1 MNKPDSFYKIGN
13 LRDSELTNQIKFVEE
28 LSFDVDNYYDESYN
42 RTEHFPQCVSH
53 PIIDQY
59 NPVSDDMKFT
69 LSISHLIKTL
79 RMNMDQVNFGKFY
92 RNYLVGERY

>member
-42 RTEHFPQCVSH
+42 RTEHFHSV
-53 PIIDQY
+53 Y
-59 NPVSDDMKFT
+59 
-69 LSISHLIKTL
+69 LI
-79 RMNMDQVNFGKFY
+79 QS
-92 RNYLVGERY
+92 